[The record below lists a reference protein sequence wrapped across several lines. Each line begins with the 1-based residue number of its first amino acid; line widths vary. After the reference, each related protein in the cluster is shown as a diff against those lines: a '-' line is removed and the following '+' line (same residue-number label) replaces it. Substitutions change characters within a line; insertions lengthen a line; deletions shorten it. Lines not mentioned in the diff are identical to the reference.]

1 MGYKDDDIE
10 FANRLLTRREE
21 LNDEEVTAWLKEKDH
36 VELLDEIAAIRQKL
50 SGQSYGENSEEEFLY
65 LEKSIYDR
73 KSRRMT
79 LRWSIAASII
89 LLVGLFVGRTISGV
103 RDIHEEQELAKSVM
117 QPGTSKAILM
127 MADGKEVVLEQG
139 QNLNILLNE
148 RVRVATSSQGI
159 VYEERGKGMVT
170 EEYNKL
176 TTPIGGEYS
185 LVLSD
190 GTKVFLNADSELKYP
205 VEFSDG
211 KRIVDLKG
219 EAYFEVHKDSLRPF
233 IVRMNGAEVTVLGT
247 SFNVNTYGDDGQIY
261 TTLVNG
267 SVRVSSMK
275 NKQEEILKPGM
286 QSVMNVQSGLL
297 TVRKVDVEPYVAWR
311 EGRFVFRAMT
321 LDLIMRQLQRW
332 YDFEVFY
339 QNSEL
344 KDYEFRGVIKR
355 DMDLDKVLSVIK
367 VENPLKVVPL
377 IHSNLTPVKFSH
389 SPFCLFLFSS
399 YSSCPLCRVLH

>member
-21 LNDEEVTAWLKEKDH
+21 LNDEEVTAWWKEKDH

-205 VEFSDG
+205 AELSDG

-233 IVRMNGAEVTVLGT
+233 IVRINGAEVTVLGT

-367 VENPLKVVPL
+367 ATTNVDFEVKGKV
-377 IHSNLTPVKFSH
+377 ITIIK
-389 SPFCLFLFSS
+389 
-399 YSSCPLCRVLH
+399 R

>member
-10 FANRLLTRREE
+10 FANRLLARREE

-50 SGQSYGENSEEEFLY
+50 SGQSYGENGEEEFLY

-159 VYEERGKGMVT
+159 VYEEHGKGMVT

-176 TTPIGGEYS
+176 TTPVGGEYS

-267 SVRVSSMK
+267 SVRVSSVK
-275 NKQEEILKPGM
+275 NGQAEVLKPGM
-286 QSVMNVQSGLL
+286 QSVMDVQSGQL
-297 TVRKVDVEPYVAWR
+297 TVREVDVEPYVAWR

-339 QNSEL
+339 QNPEL

-367 VENPLKVVPL
+367 ATTNVDFEVKGKV
-377 IHSNLTPVKFSH
+377 ITIIK
-389 SPFCLFLFSS
+389 
-399 YSSCPLCRVLH
+399 R

>member
-1 MGYKDDDIE
+1 MDYKDDDIE

-233 IVRMNGAEVTVLGT
+233 IVRINGAEVTVLGT

-367 VENPLKVVPL
+367 ATTNVDFEVKGKV
-377 IHSNLTPVKFSH
+377 ITIIK
-389 SPFCLFLFSS
+389 
-399 YSSCPLCRVLH
+399 R

>member
-21 LNDEEVTAWLKEKDH
+21 LNDEEVTAWLKEKNH

-50 SGQSYGENSEEEFLY
+50 SGQSYGENGEEEFLH
-65 LEKSIYDR
+65 LEKSIYDQ

-89 LLVGLFVGRTISGV
+89 LLVGLFVGRTINGV
-103 RDIHEEQELAKSVM
+103 RDMHEEQELAKNVM

-159 VYEERGKGMVT
+159 VYEEYGKGMVT

-176 TTPIGGEYS
+176 TTPVGGEYS

-267 SVRVSSMK
+267 SVRVSSVK
-275 NKQEEILKPGM
+275 NGQAEVLKPGM
-286 QSVMNVQSGLL
+286 QSVMDVQSGQL
-297 TVRKVDVEPYVAWR
+297 TVREVDVEPYVAWR

-339 QNSEL
+339 QNPEL

-367 VENPLKVVPL
+367 VTTNVDFEVKGKV
-377 IHSNLTPVKFSH
+377 ITIIK
-389 SPFCLFLFSS
+389 
-399 YSSCPLCRVLH
+399 R

>member
-21 LNDEEVTAWLKEKDH
+21 LNDEEVTAWLKEKDQ

-367 VENPLKVVPL
+367 ATTNVDFEVKGKV
-377 IHSNLTPVKFSH
+377 ITIIK
-389 SPFCLFLFSS
+389 
-399 YSSCPLCRVLH
+399 R

>member
-275 NKQEEILKPGM
+275 NKQEEILKPGI

-367 VENPLKVVPL
+367 ATTNVDFEVKGKV
-377 IHSNLTPVKFSH
+377 ITIIK
-389 SPFCLFLFSS
+389 
-399 YSSCPLCRVLH
+399 R

>member
-1 MGYKDDDIE
+1 MDYKDDDIE
-10 FANRLLTRREE
+10 FANRLLARREE

-50 SGQSYGENSEEEFLY
+50 SRQSYGESGEEEFLY

-159 VYEERGKGMVT
+159 VYEEYGKGMVT

-176 TTPIGGEYS
+176 TTPVGGEYS

-233 IVRMNGAEVTVLGT
+233 IVRINGAEVTVLGT

-267 SVRVSSMK
+267 SVRVASMK
-275 NKQEEILKPGM
+275 NKQEEMLKPGM

-297 TVRKVDVEPYVAWR
+297 TVREVDVEPYVAWR

-367 VENPLKVVPL
+367 ATTNVDFEVKGKV
-377 IHSNLTPVKFSH
+377 ITIIK
-389 SPFCLFLFSS
+389 
-399 YSSCPLCRVLH
+399 R

>member
-1 MGYKDDDIE
+1 MDYKDDDIE
-10 FANRLLTRREE
+10 FANRLLARREE
-21 LNDEEVTAWLKEKDH
+21 LNDEEVKAWLKEKDH

-50 SGQSYGENSEEEFLY
+50 SRQSYGESGEEEFLY

-159 VYEERGKGMVT
+159 VYEEHGKGMVT

-176 TTPIGGEYS
+176 TTPVGGEYS

-267 SVRVSSMK
+267 SVRVASMK

-367 VENPLKVVPL
+367 ATTNVDFEVKGKV
-377 IHSNLTPVKFSH
+377 ITIIK
-389 SPFCLFLFSS
+389 
-399 YSSCPLCRVLH
+399 R

>member
-50 SGQSYGENSEEEFLY
+50 SRQSYGESGEEEFLY

-176 TTPIGGEYS
+176 TTPVGGEYS

-267 SVRVSSMK
+267 SVRVASMK

-286 QSVMNVQSGLL
+286 QSVMNVQSGLV
-297 TVRKVDVEPYVAWR
+297 TVRMVDVEPYVAWR

-367 VENPLKVVPL
+367 ATTNVDFEVKGKV
-377 IHSNLTPVKFSH
+377 ITIIK
-389 SPFCLFLFSS
+389 
-399 YSSCPLCRVLH
+399 R

>member
-50 SGQSYGENSEEEFLY
+50 SRQSYGESGEEEFLY

-89 LLVGLFVGRTISGV
+89 LLVGLFVGRTINGV

-159 VYEERGKGMVT
+159 VYEEHGKGMVT

-176 TTPIGGEYS
+176 TTPVGGEYS

-233 IVRMNGAEVTVLGT
+233 VVRMNGAEVTVLGT

-267 SVRVSSMK
+267 SVRVSSVK
-275 NKQEEILKPGM
+275 NGQAEVLKPGM
-286 QSVMNVQSGLL
+286 QSVMDVQSGQL
-297 TVRKVDVEPYVAWR
+297 TVREVDVEPYVAWR
-311 EGRFVFRAMT
+311 EGRFVFRTMT

-339 QNSEL
+339 QNPEL

-367 VENPLKVVPL
+367 VTTNVDFEVKGKV
-377 IHSNLTPVKFSH
+377 ITIIK
-389 SPFCLFLFSS
+389 
-399 YSSCPLCRVLH
+399 R

>member
-1 MGYKDDDIE
+1 MDYKNDDIE

-21 LNDEEVTAWLKEKDH
+21 LNDEEVTAWLKEKNH

-50 SGQSYGENSEEEFLY
+50 SGQSYGENGEEEFLH
-65 LEKSIYDR
+65 LEKSIYDQ

-89 LLVGLFVGRTISGV
+89 LLVGLFVGRTINGV
-103 RDIHEEQELAKSVM
+103 RDMHEEQELAKNVM

-148 RVRVATSSQGI
+148 RVRVATSNRGI
-159 VYEERGKGMVT
+159 VYEEHGKGVVT

-233 IVRMNGAEVTVLGT
+233 VVRMNGAEVTVLGT

-267 SVRVSSMK
+267 SVRVSSVK
-275 NKQEEILKPGM
+275 NGQAEVLKPGM
-286 QSVMNVQSGLL
+286 QSVMDVQSGQL
-297 TVRKVDVEPYVAWR
+297 TVREVDVEPYVAWR
-311 EGRFVFRAMT
+311 EGRFVFRTMT

-339 QNSEL
+339 QNPEL

-367 VENPLKVVPL
+367 VTTNVDFEVKGKV
-377 IHSNLTPVKFSH
+377 ITIIK
-389 SPFCLFLFSS
+389 
-399 YSSCPLCRVLH
+399 R

>member
-1 MGYKDDDIE
+1 MDYKNDDIE

-50 SGQSYGENSEEEFLY
+50 SGQSYGENDEEEFLH
-65 LEKSIYDR
+65 LEKSIYDQ

-89 LLVGLFVGRTISGV
+89 LLVGLFVGRTINEV
-103 RDIHEEQELAKSVM
+103 RDMHEEQELAKNVM

-159 VYEERGKGMVT
+159 VYEEHGKGVVT

-233 IVRMNGAEVTVLGT
+233 VVQMNGAEVTVLGT

-267 SVRVSSMK
+267 SVRVSSVK
-275 NKQEEILKPGM
+275 NGQAEVLKPGM
-286 QSVMNVQSGLL
+286 QSVMDVQSGQL
-297 TVRKVDVEPYVAWR
+297 TVREVDVEPYVAWR
-311 EGRFVFRAMT
+311 EGRFVFRTMT

-339 QNSEL
+339 QNPEL

-367 VENPLKVVPL
+367 VTTNVDFEVKGKV
-377 IHSNLTPVKFSH
+377 ITIIK
-389 SPFCLFLFSS
+389 
-399 YSSCPLCRVLH
+399 R

>member
-1 MGYKDDDIE
+1 MSYKDDDIE

-21 LNDEEVTAWLKEKDH
+21 LNDEEVTAWLKEKNH

-50 SGQSYGENSEEEFLY
+50 SGQSYGENGEEEFLH
-65 LEKSIYDR
+65 LEKSIYDQ

-89 LLVGLFVGRTISGV
+89 LLVGLFVGRTINGV
-103 RDIHEEQELAKSVM
+103 RDMHEEQELAKNVM

-148 RVRVATSSQGI
+148 RVRVATSNRGI
-159 VYEERGKGMVT
+159 VYEEHGKGVVT

-233 IVRMNGAEVTVLGT
+233 VVRVNGAEVTVLGT

-267 SVRVSSMK
+267 AVRVSSVK
-275 NKQEEILKPGM
+275 NGQAEVLKPGM
-286 QSVMNVQSGLL
+286 QSVMDVQSGQL
-297 TVRKVDVEPYVAWR
+297 TVRDVDVEPYVAWR

-339 QNSEL
+339 QNPEL

-367 VENPLKVVPL
+367 VTTNVDFEVKGKV
-377 IHSNLTPVKFSH
+377 ITIIK
-389 SPFCLFLFSS
+389 
-399 YSSCPLCRVLH
+399 R

>member
-1 MGYKDDDIE
+1 MDYKDDDIE
-10 FANRLLTRREE
+10 FANRLLARREE

-36 VELLDEIAAIRQKL
+36 VELLDEIAAIRQRL
-50 SGQSYGENSEEEFLY
+50 SRQSYGESGEEEFLY

-159 VYEERGKGMVT
+159 VYEEHGKGMVT

-176 TTPIGGEYS
+176 TTPVGGEYS

-219 EAYFEVHKDSLRPF
+219 EAYFEVHKDSLRSF

-355 DMDLDKVLSVIK
+355 DMELDKVLSVIK
-367 VENPLKVVPL
+367 ATTNVDFEVKGKV
-377 IHSNLTPVKFSH
+377 ITIIK
-389 SPFCLFLFSS
+389 
-399 YSSCPLCRVLH
+399 R

>member
-10 FANRLLTRREE
+10 FANRLLARREE

-50 SGQSYGENSEEEFLY
+50 SGQSYGENGEEEFLY

-89 LLVGLFVGRTISGV
+89 LLVGLFVGRTINGV

-159 VYEERGKGMVT
+159 VYEEYGKGMVT

-176 TTPIGGEYS
+176 TTPVGGEYS

-233 IVRMNGAEVTVLGT
+233 VVRVNGAEVTVLGT

-267 SVRVSSMK
+267 SVRVSSVK
-275 NKQEEILKPGM
+275 NGQAEVLKPGM

-367 VENPLKVVPL
+367 ATTNVDFEVKGKV
-377 IHSNLTPVKFSH
+377 ITIIK
-389 SPFCLFLFSS
+389 
-399 YSSCPLCRVLH
+399 R

>member
-1 MGYKDDDIE
+1 MSYKDDDIE

-21 LNDEEVTAWLKEKDH
+21 LNDEEVTAWLKEKNH

-50 SGQSYGENSEEEFLY
+50 SGQSYGENGEEEFLH
-65 LEKSIYDR
+65 LEKSIYDQ

-89 LLVGLFVGRTISGV
+89 LLVGLFVGRTINGV
-103 RDIHEEQELAKSVM
+103 RDMHEEQELAKNVM

-148 RVRVATSSQGI
+148 RVRVATSNRGI
-159 VYEERGKGMVT
+159 VYEEHGKGVVT

-233 IVRMNGAEVTVLGT
+233 VVRVNGAEVTVLGT

-267 SVRVSSMK
+267 AVRVSSVK
-275 NKQEEILKPGM
+275 NGQAEVLKPGM
-286 QSVMNVQSGLL
+286 QSVMDVQSGQL
-297 TVRKVDVEPYVAWR
+297 TVREVDVEPYVAWR

-339 QNSEL
+339 QNPEL
-344 KDYEFRGVIKR
+344 KDYEFRGVIK
-355 DMDLDKVLSVIK
+355 MDKVLSVIK
-367 VENPLKVVPL
+367 VTTNVDFEVKGKV
-377 IHSNLTPVKFSH
+377 ITIIK
-389 SPFCLFLFSS
+389 
-399 YSSCPLCRVLH
+399 R

>member
-1 MGYKDDDIE
+1 MDYKNDDIE

-50 SGQSYGENSEEEFLY
+50 SGQSYGENDEEEFLH
-65 LEKSIYDR
+65 LEKSIYDQ

-89 LLVGLFVGRTISGV
+89 LLVGLFVGRTINEV
-103 RDIHEEQELAKSVM
+103 RDMHEEQELAKNVM

-148 RVRVATSSQGI
+148 RVRVATSNRGI
-159 VYEERGKGMVT
+159 VYEEHGKGVVT

-233 IVRMNGAEVTVLGT
+233 VVRVNGAEVTVLGT

-267 SVRVSSMK
+267 SVRVSSVK
-275 NKQEEILKPGM
+275 NGQAEVLKPGM
-286 QSVMNVQSGLL
+286 QSVMDVQSGQL
-297 TVRKVDVEPYVAWR
+297 TVREVDVEPYVAWR
-311 EGRFVFRAMT
+311 EGRFVFRTMT

-339 QNSEL
+339 QNPEL

-367 VENPLKVVPL
+367 VTTNVDFEVKGKV
-377 IHSNLTPVKFSH
+377 ITIIK
-389 SPFCLFLFSS
+389 
-399 YSSCPLCRVLH
+399 R

>member
-1 MGYKDDDIE
+1 MSYKDDDIE

-50 SGQSYGENSEEEFLY
+50 SGQSYGENDEEEFLH
-65 LEKSIYDR
+65 LEKNIYEQ

-89 LLVGLFVGRTISGV
+89 LLVGLFVGRTINGV
-103 RDIHEEQELAKSVM
+103 RDMHEEQELAKNVM
-117 QPGTSKAILM
+117 QPGTLKAVLM

-148 RVRVATSSQGI
+148 RVRVATSNRGI
-159 VYEERGKGMVT
+159 VYEEHGKGVVT

-233 IVRMNGAEVTVLGT
+233 VVRVNGAEVTVLGT

-267 SVRVSSMK
+267 AVRVSSVK
-275 NKQEEILKPGM
+275 NGQAEVLKPGM
-286 QSVMNVQSGLL
+286 QRVMDVQSGQL
-297 TVRKVDVEPYVAWR
+297 TVREVDVEPYVAWR

-339 QNSEL
+339 QNPEL

-367 VENPLKVVPL
+367 VTTNVDFEVKGKV
-377 IHSNLTPVKFSH
+377 ITIIK
-389 SPFCLFLFSS
+389 
-399 YSSCPLCRVLH
+399 R

>member
-21 LNDEEVTAWLKEKDH
+21 LNDEEVTAWLKEKNH

-50 SGQSYGENSEEEFLY
+50 SGQSYGENGEEEFQH
-65 LEKSIYDR
+65 LEKSIYDQ

-89 LLVGLFVGRTISGV
+89 LLVGLFVGRTINGV
-103 RDIHEEQELAKSVM
+103 RDMHEEQELAKNVM

-148 RVRVATSSQGI
+148 RVRVATSNRGI
-159 VYEERGKGMVT
+159 VYEEHGKGVVT

-233 IVRMNGAEVTVLGT
+233 VVRMNGSEVTVLGT

-267 SVRVSSMK
+267 SVRVSSVK
-275 NKQEEILKPGM
+275 NGQAEVLKPGM
-286 QSVMNVQSGLL
+286 QSVMDVQSGQL
-297 TVRKVDVEPYVAWR
+297 TVREVDVEPYVAWR

-339 QNSEL
+339 QNPEL

-367 VENPLKVVPL
+367 VTTNVDFEVKGKV
-377 IHSNLTPVKFSH
+377 ITIIK
-389 SPFCLFLFSS
+389 
-399 YSSCPLCRVLH
+399 R

>member
-1 MGYKDDDIE
+1 MDYKNDDIE

-50 SGQSYGENSEEEFLY
+50 SGQSYGENDEEEFLH
-65 LEKSIYDR
+65 LEKSIYDQ

-89 LLVGLFVGRTISGV
+89 LLVGLFVGRTINEV
-103 RDIHEEQELAKSVM
+103 RDMHEEQVFVKNVM

-148 RVRVATSSQGI
+148 RVRVATSNRGI
-159 VYEERGKGMVT
+159 VYEEHGKGVVT

-176 TTPIGGEYS
+176 TTPVGGEYS

-219 EAYFEVHKDSLRPF
+219 EAYFEVHKDSSRPF
-233 IVRMNGAEVTVLGT
+233 VVRMNGAEVTVLGT

-267 SVRVSSMK
+267 SVRVSSVK
-275 NKQEEILKPGM
+275 NGQAEVLKPGM
-286 QSVMNVQSGLL
+286 QSVMDVQSGQL
-297 TVRKVDVEPYVAWR
+297 TVREVDVEPYVAWR

-367 VENPLKVVPL
+367 ATTNVDFEVKGKV
-377 IHSNLTPVKFSH
+377 ITIIK
-389 SPFCLFLFSS
+389 
-399 YSSCPLCRVLH
+399 R

>member
-1 MGYKDDDIE
+1 MSYKDDDIE

-21 LNDEEVTAWLKEKDH
+21 LNDEEVTAWLKEKNH

-50 SGQSYGENSEEEFLY
+50 SGQSYGENGEEEFLH
-65 LEKSIYDR
+65 LEKSIYDQ

-89 LLVGLFVGRTISGV
+89 LLVGLFVGRTINEV
-103 RDIHEEQELAKSVM
+103 RDMHEEQELAKNVM

-148 RVRVATSSQGI
+148 RVRVATSNRGI
-159 VYEERGKGMVT
+159 VYEEHGKGVVT

-233 IVRMNGAEVTVLGT
+233 VVRMNGAEVTVLGT

-267 SVRVSSMK
+267 SVRVSSVK
-275 NKQEEILKPGM
+275 NGQAEVLKPGM
-286 QSVMNVQSGLL
+286 QSVMDVQSGQL
-297 TVRKVDVEPYVAWR
+297 TVREVDVEPYVAWR
-311 EGRFVFRAMT
+311 EGRFVFRTMT

-339 QNSEL
+339 QNPEL

-367 VENPLKVVPL
+367 VTTNVDFEVKGKV
-377 IHSNLTPVKFSH
+377 ITIIK
-389 SPFCLFLFSS
+389 
-399 YSSCPLCRVLH
+399 R

>member
-21 LNDEEVTAWLKEKDH
+21 LNDEEVTAWLKEKNH

-50 SGQSYGENSEEEFLY
+50 SGQSYGENGEEEFLH
-65 LEKSIYDR
+65 LEKSIYDQ

-89 LLVGLFVGRTISGV
+89 LLVGLFVGRTINGV
-103 RDIHEEQELAKSVM
+103 RDMHEEQELAKNVM

-159 VYEERGKGMVT
+159 VYEEHGKGMVT

-176 TTPIGGEYS
+176 TTPVGGEYS

-233 IVRMNGAEVTVLGT
+233 VVRVNGAEVTVLGT

-267 SVRVSSMK
+267 AVRVSSVK
-275 NKQEEILKPGM
+275 NGQAEVLKPGM
-286 QSVMNVQSGLL
+286 QSVMDVQSGQL
-297 TVRKVDVEPYVAWR
+297 TVREVDVEPYVAWR

-339 QNSEL
+339 QNPEL

-367 VENPLKVVPL
+367 VTTNVDFEVKGKV
-377 IHSNLTPVKFSH
+377 ITIIK
-389 SPFCLFLFSS
+389 
-399 YSSCPLCRVLH
+399 R

>member
-50 SGQSYGENSEEEFLY
+50 SGQSYGENGEEEFLY

-89 LLVGLFVGRTISGV
+89 LLVGLFVGRTINGV

-159 VYEERGKGMVT
+159 VYEEYGKGMVT

-176 TTPIGGEYS
+176 TTPVGGEYS

-233 IVRMNGAEVTVLGT
+233 VVRVNGAEVTVLGT

-267 SVRVSSMK
+267 SVRVSSVK
-275 NKQEEILKPGM
+275 NGQAEVLKPGM
-286 QSVMNVQSGLL
+286 QSVMDVQSGQL
-297 TVRKVDVEPYVAWR
+297 TVREVDVEPYVAWR

-339 QNSEL
+339 QNPEL

-367 VENPLKVVPL
+367 VTTNVDFEVKGKV
-377 IHSNLTPVKFSH
+377 ITIIK
-389 SPFCLFLFSS
+389 
-399 YSSCPLCRVLH
+399 R

>member
-233 IVRMNGAEVTVLGT
+233 IVRINGAEVTVLGT

-267 SVRVSSMK
+267 SVRVSAMK

-367 VENPLKVVPL
+367 ATTNVDFEVKGKV
-377 IHSNLTPVKFSH
+377 ITIIK
-389 SPFCLFLFSS
+389 
-399 YSSCPLCRVLH
+399 R

>member
-1 MGYKDDDIE
+1 MDYKDDDIE
-10 FANRLLTRREE
+10 FANRLLARREE

-50 SGQSYGENSEEEFLY
+50 SRQSYGESGEEEFLY

-73 KSRRMT
+73 KIRRMT

-159 VYEERGKGMVT
+159 VYEEHGKGMVT

-176 TTPIGGEYS
+176 TTPVGGEYS

-219 EAYFEVHKDSLRPF
+219 EAYFEVHKDSLRSF

-367 VENPLKVVPL
+367 ATTNVDFEVKGKV
-377 IHSNLTPVKFSH
+377 ITIIK
-389 SPFCLFLFSS
+389 
-399 YSSCPLCRVLH
+399 R

>member
-1 MGYKDDDIE
+1 MSYKDDDIE

-21 LNDEEVTAWLKEKDH
+21 LNDEEVTAWLKEKNH

-50 SGQSYGENSEEEFLY
+50 SGQSYGENGEEEFLH
-65 LEKSIYDR
+65 LEKSIYDQ

-89 LLVGLFVGRTISGV
+89 LLVGLFVGRTINGV
-103 RDIHEEQELAKSVM
+103 RDMHEEQELAKNVM

-148 RVRVATSSQGI
+148 RVRVATSNRGI
-159 VYEERGKGMVT
+159 VYEEHGKGVVT

-233 IVRMNGAEVTVLGT
+233 VVRVNGAEVTVLGT

-267 SVRVSSMK
+267 AVRVSSVK
-275 NKQEEILKPGM
+275 NGQAEVLKPGM
-286 QSVMNVQSGLL
+286 QSVMDVQSGQL
-297 TVRKVDVEPYVAWR
+297 TVREVDVEPYVAWR

-339 QNSEL
+339 QNPEL

-355 DMDLDKVLSVIK
+355 DMGLDKVLSVIK
-367 VENPLKVVPL
+367 VTTNVDFEVKGKV
-377 IHSNLTPVKFSH
+377 ITIIK
-389 SPFCLFLFSS
+389 
-399 YSSCPLCRVLH
+399 R

>member
-1 MGYKDDDIE
+1 MSYKDDDIE

-21 LNDEEVTAWLKEKDH
+21 LNDEEVTAWLKEKNH

-50 SGQSYGENSEEEFLY
+50 SGQSYGENGEEEFLH
-65 LEKSIYDR
+65 LEKSIYDQ

-89 LLVGLFVGRTISGV
+89 LLVGLFVGRTINGV
-103 RDIHEEQELAKSVM
+103 RDMHEEQELAKNVM

-148 RVRVATSSQGI
+148 RVRVATSNRGI
-159 VYEERGKGMVT
+159 VYEEHGKGVVT

-205 VEFSDG
+205 VEFSDR
-211 KRIVDLKG
+211 KRIVHLKG
-219 EAYFEVHKDSLRPF
+219 DGYFEVHKDSLRPF
-233 IVRMNGAEVTVLGT
+233 VVRVNGAEVTVLGT

-267 SVRVSSMK
+267 AVRVSSVK
-275 NKQEEILKPGM
+275 NGQAEVLKPGM
-286 QSVMNVQSGLL
+286 QSVMDVQSGQL
-297 TVRKVDVEPYVAWR
+297 TVREVDVEPYVAWR

-339 QNSEL
+339 QNPEL

-367 VENPLKVVPL
+367 VTTNVDFEVKGKV
-377 IHSNLTPVKFSH
+377 ITIIK
-389 SPFCLFLFSS
+389 
-399 YSSCPLCRVLH
+399 R

>member
-159 VYEERGKGMVT
+159 VYEEYGKGMVT

-233 IVRMNGAEVTVLGT
+233 IVRINGAEVTVLGT

-367 VENPLKVVPL
+367 ATTNVDFEVKGKV
-377 IHSNLTPVKFSH
+377 ITIIK
-389 SPFCLFLFSS
+389 
-399 YSSCPLCRVLH
+399 R

>member
-1 MGYKDDDIE
+1 MDYKNDDIE

-50 SGQSYGENSEEEFLY
+50 SGQSYGENGEEEFLH
-65 LEKSIYDR
+65 LEKSIYDQ

-89 LLVGLFVGRTISGV
+89 LLVGLFVGRTINEV
-103 RDIHEEQELAKSVM
+103 RDMHEEQVLVKNVM

-148 RVRVATSSQGI
+148 RVRVATSNRGI
-159 VYEERGKGMVT
+159 VYEEHGKGVVT

-233 IVRMNGAEVTVLGT
+233 VVRMNGSEVTVLGT

-267 SVRVSSMK
+267 AVRVSSVK
-275 NKQEEILKPGM
+275 NGQAEVLKPGM
-286 QSVMNVQSGLL
+286 QSVMDVQSGQL
-297 TVRKVDVEPYVAWR
+297 TVREVDVEPYVAWR

-339 QNSEL
+339 QNPEL

-367 VENPLKVVPL
+367 VTTNVDFEVKGKV
-377 IHSNLTPVKFSH
+377 ITIIK
-389 SPFCLFLFSS
+389 
-399 YSSCPLCRVLH
+399 R

>member
-159 VYEERGKGMVT
+159 VYEEHGKGMVT

-176 TTPIGGEYS
+176 TTPVGGEYS

-233 IVRMNGAEVTVLGT
+233 IVRINGAEVTVLGT

-267 SVRVSSMK
+267 AVRVSSVK
-275 NKQEEILKPGM
+275 NGQAEVLKPGM
-286 QSVMNVQSGLL
+286 QSVMDVQSGQL
-297 TVRKVDVEPYVAWR
+297 TVREVDVEPYVAWR

-339 QNSEL
+339 QNPEL

-367 VENPLKVVPL
+367 VTTNVDFEVKGKV
-377 IHSNLTPVKFSH
+377 ITIIK
-389 SPFCLFLFSS
+389 
-399 YSSCPLCRVLH
+399 R

>member
-10 FANRLLTRREE
+10 FANRLLARREE

-50 SGQSYGENSEEEFLY
+50 SGQSYGENGEEEFLY

-89 LLVGLFVGRTISGV
+89 LLVGLFVGRTINGV

-159 VYEERGKGMVT
+159 VYEEYGKGMVT

-176 TTPIGGEYS
+176 TTPVGGEYS

-267 SVRVSSMK
+267 SVRVSSVK
-275 NKQEEILKPGM
+275 NGQAEVLKPGM

-367 VENPLKVVPL
+367 ATTNVDFEVKGKV
-377 IHSNLTPVKFSH
+377 ITIIK
-389 SPFCLFLFSS
+389 
-399 YSSCPLCRVLH
+399 R